1 MIAVPTLVGAQNQS
15 ANVTGI
21 YGIVG
26 RVMIMNNIWTRMN
39 NLDYSRFWWNYN
51 GAAHIKKGLVGL

>member
-26 RVMIMNNIWTRMN
+26 RVMIMNNI
-39 NLDYSRFWWNYN
+39 
-51 GAAHIKKGLVGL
+51 